1 MRLWGVSFSVQRK
14 DREMQKQSR
23 RHRGGAEERAPGPA
37 RGPGTRGLG
46 GQMRSQVL
54 ELQTAGRR
62 CGYCEVGRWLVRQ
75 EKMSGAKLPMRQRWD
90 PSVVSSR
97 RRGGRGATGKKGRKT
112 SDGRGSW
119 ETEAGQ
125 AGSLARSE
133 GSGAEALRAGI
144 RPPVG
149 RGGHLGAF
157 KGSKW
162 SLIYAF

>member
-23 RHRGGAEERAPGPA
+23 RHRGGTEEGAPGPA

-62 CGYCEVGRWLVRQ
+62 CRYCEVARWLVRQ

-90 PSVVSSR
+90 LSR
-97 RRGGRGATGKKGRKT
+97 GVEQEARGAGGNGK
-112 SDGRGSW
+112 
-119 ETEAGQ
+119 
-125 AGSLARSE
+125 E
-133 GSGAEALRAGI
+133 GKESQ
-144 RPPVG
+144 
-149 RGGHLGAF
+149 
-157 KGSKW
+157 
-162 SLIYAF
+162 